1 MSALASAPTTA
12 ATAGDG
18 TGTEPAPAVATPTP
32 GGPWLPMMARIGA
45 IQQEVTGI
53 ITYRIDFDD
62 PAVAAS
68 YRFEPG
74 QFNMLYLPGLGE
86 VAISISSDP
95 AEPGRLL
102 HTVRASGGVTSVLAR
117 RQVGD
122 AIGVRGPFGTS
133 WPMDLCKG
141 QDVVIACGGVGL
153 APLRPAIY
161 HIARNRADYGR
172 VFLLYGARTG
182 GDLLY
187 QSEYDAWRDA
197 NIEVTTTVDMG
208 DADYHG
214 NIGVVPVLFYRLRLT
229 PARTRVLTC
238 GPEVMLR
245 FVAFEALARKIAPD
259 RIHVSMERN
268 MNCAIGQCGHCQ
280 IGSVFVCRDGPVFT
294 YKQLDPFLHVEDF

>member
-1 MSALASAPTTA
+1 MSAIASAPEAAITTTSTPKHA
-12 ATAGDG
+12 HAHDG
-18 TGTEPAPAVATPTP
+18 P
-32 GGPWLPMMARIGA
+32 GGPWLPILAHIGA

-68 YRFEPG
+68 YRFAPG
-74 QFNMLYLPGLGE
+74 QFNMMYLPGLGE

-95 AEPGRLL
+95 ATPENLL

-122 AIGVRGPFGTS
+122 AIGIRGPFGTS
-133 WPMDLCKG
+133 WPMDQCKG

-153 APLRPAIY
+153 APLRPALY
-161 HIARNRADYGR
+161 HIVRNRADFGR
-172 VFLLYGARTG
+172 VFLLYGARTP
-182 GDLLY
+182 GDLLF

-197 NIEVTTTVDMG
+197 NIEVTTTVDLG

-238 GPEVMLR
+238 GPEIMLR

-294 YKQLDPFLHVEDF
+294 YKQLEPFLHVEDF